1 MSPHSLYSLRIG
13 LHILP
18 PNSFSDSPEVTLD
31 ASQREISTVEGG
43 TVNVTCHVSAN
54 PPASVTWRHLNSG
67 QVVSLT
73 HILELP
79 AISRNKAGRFVCEA
93 TNSLGTTQ
101 SEETLI
107 DVKCESSNIC
117 FETYF
122 NPLEYIFRRSDCYIS

>member
-1 MSPHSLYSLRIG
+1 MSPRRVG

-18 PNSFSDSPEVTLD
+18 LNSFSVSPEVTLD
-31 ASQREISTVEGG
+31 ASRREISTVEGG
-43 TVNVTCHVSAN
+43 TVNVTCHVTAN

-73 HILELP
+73 NTLELP

-107 DVKCESSNIC
+107 DVKCESLNMGH
-117 FETYF
+117 ETYF
-122 NPLEYIFRRSDCYIS
+122 NPLEYIFRRSNCYIS